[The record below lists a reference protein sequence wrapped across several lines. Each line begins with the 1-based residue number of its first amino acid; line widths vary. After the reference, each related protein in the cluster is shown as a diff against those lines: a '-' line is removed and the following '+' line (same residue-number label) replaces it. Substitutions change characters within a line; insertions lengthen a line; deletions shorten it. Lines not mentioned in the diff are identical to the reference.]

1 MNAPFSRLKT
11 NSFVRVLFFSYFVF
25 QTSYL
30 FTGCSKLNEVS
41 VAARNFEDEIQLAQ
55 NLVFTFNKDLV
66 SDSDL
71 ETWQA
76 VEYVRIE
83 PKVEGVFKWSA
94 KNELVFSPSNGFK
107 DATNYKAVLTKSL
120 LSKSVTKKY
129 GLDNESFEFHTPYLK
144 AQKIETYWM
153 KGTDNKPVAKV
164 KVDFNYPVQ
173 ETDVSNLLKVQLE
186 DTDTKFNLNS
196 TPNDQK
202 LVLSLDNA
210 PSLKDESSLKTIIE
224 KGVKIAGGAG
234 STQEKFE
241 IEGVLPSPYIVKI
254 ADIETG
260 FEKNQGFIKV
270 ITTQQISGDNLKDA
284 FKIDPAVETQTELTE
299 NGFIIKGFFS
309 ASETYT
315 LTIKDNLRGT
325 LGAKLDGE
333 VTKDLFFGEMPASIE
348 FTSKKGLYLSSK
360 GSRNVGIRITN
371 IPKVKLKIV
380 KIYENNLLS
389 YVRNNR
395 YENYDYDGEESKVNG
410 FNYSTDDQ
418 GIYSDIIV
426 DRTIETGNLSKV
438 HGVSVLNMPMPK
450 QDKLRGVYLVN
461 LNSNDEYYEN
471 ATKLVSI
478 SDLGMIAKK
487 SADGNQLMVFVN
499 SIIDAEPMGDVE
511 IKLVSTNNQV
521 METQKTDSK
530 GVIVFE
536 KLKEKAPNF
545 KLAMITARTDD
556 DFNYMLLEDT
566 KVETSR
572 FEVEGKRANST
583 GFDAFVYGDR
593 DIYRPGETIHF
604 NTVVRDAKWA
614 SASEIPV
621 KIRLILPNGREFKS
635 FLKNT
640 NSQGAIET
648 SIPLDRAAVTGT
660 YAIEILNGNDVLLT
674 SKSISIE
681 EFMPDRIKVDVMAK
695 DIYKTGE
702 TVSLV
707 ATATNLF
714 GPPASSR
721 NYEMDFSL
729 KRKAFF
735 AKGFEAYS
743 FDIQNDTKLQGAALS
758 HDLRQG
764 LTDENGKAEQAFQLV
779 NTYQDMGVLEG
790 KVFVTVFDET
800 GRPLN
805 RVKSFDVFTQDTFYG
820 ISLPDYYVGTHV
832 PMEIPLAA
840 VSTDGKAKS
849 AKAEILVYRIEY
861 QTVVE
866 KTDGVIRYNSKRQ
879 EKLIQTKEVNF
890 SAGKSSIKFI
900 PQVSGEYEIR
910 IAQAGAKSYASQGFY
925 AYGYGNTSSS
935 SFEVSNE
942 GQVLMEFDK
951 EKYEVGDKA
960 KVLMKTP
967 FAGKMLITIEKGSV
981 LEYFYL
987 ETDKKSAEIDIKIT
1001 DEMLPNVYVTAT
1013 LIRPM
1018 SGTSPEGTDMPLT
1031 VAHGFAPMKVEKIA
1045 NQLPVEIV
1053 AVKESRSKR
1062 KQKIRIKTKANT
1074 ELTISVV
1081 DEGIL
1086 QIKNFKTP
1094 DIYNYFYQ
1102 KQALEVSSHDL
1113 YKFLFPELSL
1123 ASSSVGGD
1131 GYNLE
1136 KRVNPLSNGRTKLVA
1151 VWSGILKTGMGGEA
1165 EFEFEIPQFSG
1176 DLRIMAVA
1184 YKDEAF
1190 GSANANMK
1198 VKDPI
1203 VISAGVPKFLSPND
1217 EVMIPVTVTNTTKIA
1232 TTTQVSLNL
1241 NGGLALQGTNN
1252 QSITVPAGKEM
1263 RTMFSVKAPAT
1274 IGTGSIT
1281 VVVNGFKEK
1290 FSEKVDLAIRPST
1303 SLLKTS
1309 LSGIV
1314 LSGKTE
1320 AVNLGDDYMAGTA
1333 QASLLVSRSPMVQF
1347 AKQLDYLLG
1356 YPHGCVEQTISKA
1369 FPQLYFAD
1377 FTKTIAKKSRSLN
1390 VSGENDWNPQFN
1402 VQAAIRKVESMQLA
1416 NGAVSYWQ
1424 GGDNESWW
1432 GTAFASHFLF
1442 EAKKADYE
1450 VNEAVLSK
1458 MLDYLTTKTSMQDL
1472 TETDY
1477 IYNEVGS
1484 WTTRTIAKHEM
1495 IYSLYTLSMAGK
1507 ANQPVMNYY
1516 KANQTLL
1523 TTDERYMLG
1532 ASFAQIGDEG
1542 SFKQLLPKDYL
1553 IENTQKQT
1561 GGSFASPIRNLAISL
1576 NSLVESDP
1584 ENLQV
1589 PKLARILSQAI
1600 KSTPYLSTQ
1609 ESVFS
1614 FLALGKIAK
1623 RSGESIV
1630 TASLSVDNKILAN
1643 FVGTDLY
1650 VEKGISG
1657 KLVNIA
1663 AKGKGSLY
1671 YFSQQEGLRAMGNY
1685 TKEDNFLKV
1694 RRQFLT
1700 RNGEPIG
1707 GILKQNQLVVVKVSI
1722 SSTLG
1727 TPIENVVVTDMLPAA
1742 FEIENPRL
1750 NEDRNMTWIKNAST
1764 PQHFDIRDD
1773 RINFYTT
1780 VDATE
1785 KTFYYLVRVVS
1796 RGKFILGPVS
1806 ADAMY
1811 NGDYRSYSGGGNV
1824 VVE

>member
-1 MNAPFSRLKT
+1 MNASFTRLKT
-11 NSFVRVLFFSYFVF
+11 NGFLRFFALLLFISYY
-25 QTSYL
+25 SSL
-30 FTGCSKLNEVS
+30 FIGCSKLNEVS
-41 VAARNFEDEIQLAQ
+41 ISARNFEDEIQAAQ

-66 SDSDL
+66 TDNDL
-71 ETWQA
+71 ENWEA
-76 VEYVRIE
+76 IEYVRIE

-107 DATNYKAVLTKSL
+107 AATNYKAV
-120 LSKSVTKKY
+120 VTKEILRKSITKNY
-129 GLDNESFEFHTPYLK
+129 KLGDDSFEFHTPYLQ
-144 AQKIETYWM
+144 AQKLESYWM
-153 KGTDNKPVAKV
+153 KGADGKPLAKV

-173 ETDVSNLLKVQLE
+173 ETEIANLMKVQIE
-186 DTDTKFNLNS
+186 EADAKFILNS

-202 LVLSLDNA
+202 VVLALDNA
-210 PSLKDESSLKTIIE
+210 PSLKDESSLKTTIE
-224 KGVKIAGGAG
+224 KGVKIVGGSS
-234 STQEKFE
+234 STQNS
-241 IEGVLPSPYIVKI
+241 IQLEGVLPSPYSVKI
-254 ADIETG
+254 IDIETG
-260 FEKNQGFIKV
+260 FEKNQGFVKV
-270 ITTQQISGDNLKDA
+270 ITTQQIAGDNLKDA
-284 FKIDPAVETQTELTE
+284 FKIEPAVETQTELTE

-309 ASETYT
+309 ASEAYT

-325 LGAKLDGE
+325 LGAKLDAE
-333 VTKDLFFGEMPASIE
+333 LTKDLFFGEMPASIE
-348 FTSKKGLYLSSK
+348 FVSKKGLYLSSK

-371 IPKVKLKIV
+371 IPKVQLKVV

-395 YENYDYDGEESKVNG
+395 YENYEYDGEESGPNG

-418 GIYSDIIV
+418 GIYSDVIIN
-426 DRTIETGNLSKV
+426 RTIETGNLSKV
-438 HGVSVLNMPMPK
+438 HGVSVLNMPMPE

-461 LNSNDEYYEN
+461 LNSNDEYYQN
-471 ATKLVSI
+471 ATKLVSV
-478 SDLGMIAKK
+478 SDLGIIAKK
-487 SADGNQLMVFVN
+487 SADGDELMVFVN

-511 IKLVSTNNQV
+511 IKLISSNNQV
-521 METQKTDSK
+521 MDSQKTDSK
-530 GVIVFE
+530 GVIIFE
-536 KLKEKAPNF
+536 KLSEKAPNF
-545 KLAMITARTDD
+545 KLAMITARTAD

-566 KVETSR
+566 QVETSR
-572 FEVEGKRANST
+572 FEVEGKRANAT

-604 NTVVRDAKWA
+604 NTVLRDAKWA
-614 SASEIPV
+614 SAEEIPL
-621 KIRLILPNGREFKS
+621 KIRLLLPNGREFKS

-640 NSQGAIET
+640 NAQGAVET

-660 YAIEILNGNDVLLT
+660 YTIEILNGNDVLLT
-674 SKSISIE
+674 SKPISIE
-681 EFMPDRIKVDVMAK
+681 EFMPDRIKVDVSAK
-695 DIYKTGE
+695 DIYRTGE
-702 TVSLV
+702 TVQLV

-714 GPPASSR
+714 GPPASNR

-729 KRKAFF
+729 KRKSFF
-735 AKGFEAYS
+735 AKGFEGYS
-743 FDIQNDTKLQGAALS
+743 FDIQNDTKFNN
-758 HDLRQG
+758 DLRQG
-764 LTDENGKAEQAFQLV
+764 TTDEDGLAKQAFQLPA
-779 NTYQDMGVLEG
+779 TYQDMGVLEG

-820 ISLPDYYVGTHV
+820 IGLADYYVGTHV
-832 PMEIPLAA
+832 PMNIPLAA
-840 VSTDGKAKS
+840 VSNDGKVKNAR
-849 AKAEILVYRIEY
+849 AEVSVYRIDY
-861 QTVVE
+861 QTIVE
-866 KTDGVIRYNSKRQ
+866 KIDGVIKYNSKRQ
-879 EKLIQTKEVNF
+879 DKLVQTKEVTF
-890 SAGKSSIKFI
+890 AAGKSAIKFI

-910 IAQAGAKSYASQGFY
+910 IAQAGAKSYASRQFY
-925 AYGYGNTSSS
+925 AYGYGSTSSS

-967 FAGKMLITIEKGSV
+967 FVGKMLVTVEKGNV
-981 LEYFYL
+981 LEHFYV
-987 ETDKKSAEIDIKIT
+987 ETDKKSAEIDISVT
-1001 DEMLPNVYVTAT
+1001 EEMLPNVYVTAT

-1018 SGTSPEGTDMPLT
+1018 KGNDMPLT
-1031 VAHGFAPMKVEKIA
+1031 VAHGFAPMKVEKSS
-1045 NQLPVEIV
+1045 NQLPIEIV

-1062 KQKIRIKTKANT
+1062 KQKVTIKTKANT

-1113 YKFLFPELSL
+1113 YQFLFPELSL

-1151 VWSGILKTGMGGEA
+1151 VWSGILKTGSGGEA
-1165 EFEFEIPQFSG
+1165 DFEFEIPQFSG

-1203 VISAGVPKFLSPND
+1203 VISTGAPRFLSPND
-1217 EVMIPVTVTNTTKIA
+1217 EVMIPVTVTNTTK
-1232 TTTQVSLNL
+1232 TTTTTNVSVNL
-1241 NGGLALQGTNN
+1241 TGGLSLQSANN
-1252 QSITVPAGKEM
+1252 QSITVPAGKEV
-1263 RTMFSVKAPAT
+1263 RTMFSVKAPSV
-1274 IGTGSIT
+1274 IGTGSIA

-1290 FSEKVDLAIRPST
+1290 FSEKIDLTIRPST

-1309 LSGIV
+1309 LSGVV
-1314 LSGKTE
+1314 LAGKTE
-1320 AVNLGDDYMAGTA
+1320 SINLGNDYMAGTA

-1356 YPHGCVEQTISKA
+1356 YPHGCIEQTVSKA

-1377 FTKTIAKKSRSLN
+1377 FTKTIAKNSRSLK

-1402 VQAAIRKVESMQLA
+1402 VQAAIRKIENMQLA
-1416 NGAVSYWQ
+1416 SGAVSYWQ
-1424 GGDNESWW
+1424 GGDYESWW
-1432 GTAFASHFLF
+1432 GTAFAAHFML
-1442 EAKKADYE
+1442 EAKKADFE
-1450 VNEAVLSK
+1450 VNEGNLNR

-1472 TETDY
+1472 TEIDY
-1477 IYNEVGS
+1477 IYNETGT
-1484 WTTRTIAKHEM
+1484 WTTRTIARHEM
-1495 IYSLYTLSMAGK
+1495 IYSLYTLAMAGK

-1516 KANQTLL
+1516 KSNANLL

-1542 SFKQLLPKDYL
+1542 SFKQLLPKDYI

-1584 ENLQV
+1584 ENLQI
-1589 PKLARILSQAI
+1589 PKLARVLSQAI
-1600 KSTPYLSTQ
+1600 KATPYLSTQ

-1623 RSGESIV
+1623 RTGESNV
-1630 TASLSVDNKILAN
+1630 TASLSVDNKILASFN
-1643 FVGTDLY
+1643 GTDLN
-1650 VEKGISG
+1650 VEKGVAG
-1657 KLVNIA
+1657 KLVNIS

-1671 YFSQQEGLRAMGNY
+1671 YFTQQEGLSATGSY
-1685 TKEDNFLKV
+1685 VEEDNFLKV
-1694 RRQFLT
+1694 RRQFLSRT
-1700 RNGEPIG
+1700 GQPISG
-1707 GILKQNQLVVVKVSI
+1707 SLKQNQLVVVKVSI

-1727 TPIENVVVTDMLPAA
+1727 TPVENVVVTDMLPAA

-1780 VDATE
+1780 ADATE

-1796 RGKFILGPVS
+1796 KGKFILGPVA

-1824 VVE
+1824 IVE

>member
-1 MNAPFSRLKT
+1 MNAPFFQLKA
-11 NSFVRVLFFSYFVF
+11 NSFVRALFFSYCIF

-107 DATNYKAVLTKSL
+107 DATNYKAFLTKSL
-120 LSKSVTKKY
+120 LNKSVTKNY
-129 GLDNESFEFHTPYLK
+129 GLDKESFEFHTPYLK

-153 KGTDNKPVAKV
+153 KGADNRPVAKV

-173 ETDVSNLLKVQLE
+173 ETDVSNFIKVQLE
-186 DTDTKFNLNS
+186 DADTKFNLNS

-202 LVLSLDNA
+202 LVLTLDNV

-224 KGVKIAGGAG
+224 KGIKIVGSAGF
-234 STQEKFE
+234 TQEKLE
-241 IEGVLPSPYIVKI
+241 IEGVLPSPYNVKVV
-254 ADIETG
+254 DIETG
-260 FEKNQGFIKV
+260 FEKNQGFVKV

-284 FKIDPAVETQTELTE
+284 FKIEPAVETQTELTE

-309 ASETYT
+309 ASEAYT

-333 VTKDLFFGEMPASIE
+333 LTKDLFFGEMPASIE

-395 YENYDYDGEESKVNG
+395 YENYAYDGEESKVNG

-438 HGVSVLNMPMPK
+438 HGVSVLNMPMPD

-461 LNSNDEYYEN
+461 LNSNDEYYQN
-471 ATKLVSI
+471 ATKLVSV
-478 SDLGMIAKK
+478 SDLGIIAKK
-487 SADGNQLMVFVN
+487 SADGDQLMVFVN
-499 SIIDAEPMGDVE
+499 SIINAEPMGDVE

-521 METQKTDSK
+521 METQKTDNK

-536 KLKEKAPNF
+536 KLKEKALNF
-545 KLAMITARTDD
+545 KLAMITARTND

-583 GFDAFVYGDR
+583 GFDAFIYGDR

-614 SASEIPV
+614 AASEIPL

-640 NSQGAIET
+640 NSEGAIET
-648 SIPLDRAAVTGT
+648 SILLDRAVLTGT
-660 YAIEILNGNDVLLT
+660 YTIEILNGNDVLLT

-681 EFMPDRIKVDVMAK
+681 EFMPDRIKVDLLAK
-695 DIYKTGE
+695 DTYKTGE
-702 TVSLV
+702 TVGLV

-735 AKGFEAYS
+735 AKGFEDYS
-743 FDIQNDTKLQGAALS
+743 FDIQNDTKYEWATLN

-764 LTDENGKAEQAFQLV
+764 STDENGQAKQAFQLV

-790 KVFVTVFDET
+790 KVFVTVFDEI

-820 ISLPDYYVGTHV
+820 INLADYYFGTQV
-832 PMEIPLAA
+832 PMQIQLAA
-840 VSTDGKAKS
+840 VSTDGKGKT
-849 AKAEILVYRIEY
+849 AKAEVLVYRIEY

-866 KTDGVIRYNSKRQ
+866 KTNGIIRYNSKRQ
-879 EKLIQTKEVNF
+879 EKLVQTKEVSF
-890 SAGKSSIKFI
+890 SSGKSSMKFI

-910 IAQAGAKSYASQGFY
+910 IAQVGAKSYASQVFY
-925 AYGYGNTSSS
+925 AYGYGTTLSS

-967 FAGKMLITIEKGSV
+967 FAGKMLVTVEKGTV
-981 LEYFYL
+981 LEHFYV
-987 ETDKKSAEIDIKIT
+987 ETDKKSAEISIKIT
-1001 DEMLPNVYVTAT
+1001 EEMLPNVYITAT

-1018 SGTSPEGTDMPLT
+1018 RGTPLEGTGMPLT
-1031 VAHGFAPMKVEKIA
+1031 VAHGFASMKVEKAA
-1045 NQLPVEIV
+1045 NQLPIEIV

-1113 YKFLFPELSL
+1113 YQFLFPELSL

-1136 KRVNPLSNGRTKLVA
+1136 KRINPLSNGRTKLVA
-1151 VWSGILKTGMGGEA
+1151 IWSGILKTGMSGEA

-1184 YKDEAF
+1184 YKGGAF

-1203 VISAGVPKFLSPND
+1203 VISTGAPKFLSPND
-1217 EVMIPVTVTNTTKIA
+1217 EVIIPVTVTNTTKIA
-1232 TTTQVSLNL
+1232 TTTQIKVNL
-1241 NGGLALQGTNN
+1241 TGGLALQDANN
-1252 QSITVPAGKEM
+1252 QSITVPAGKEVQ
-1263 RTMFSVKAPAT
+1263 TMFRVKAPAI
-1274 IGTGSIT
+1274 IGIGSIA

-1290 FSEKVDLAIRPST
+1290 FSEKVDITIRPST

-1309 LSGIV
+1309 LSGVV
-1314 LSGKTE
+1314 LAEKTE
-1320 AVNLGDDYMAGTA
+1320 TLNFGNEYMAGTA
-1333 QASLLVSRSPMVQF
+1333 RASLLVSRSPMMQF
-1347 AKQLDYLLG
+1347 ANQLDYLLG

-1377 FTKTIAKKSRSLN
+1377 FTKTIAKNSRSLK
-1390 VSGENDWNPQFN
+1390 VSGNNDWNPQFN
-1402 VQAAIRKVESMQLA
+1402 VQAAIRKVESMQLP

-1432 GTAFASHFLF
+1432 GTAFAAHFLL

-1458 MLDYLTTKTSMQDL
+1458 MLDYLTTKTSIQDM

-1477 IYNEVGS
+1477 IFNEAGS
-1484 WTTRTIAKHEM
+1484 WTTRIIAKHEM
-1495 IYSLYTLSMAGK
+1495 IYSLYTLGMAGK

-1542 SFKQLLPKDYL
+1542 SFKQLLPKDYV

-1623 RSGESIV
+1623 RLGESTV
-1630 TASLSVDNKILAN
+1630 TASLSIDNKILAN
-1643 FVGTDLY
+1643 FVGTDLN

-1657 KLVNIA
+1657 KFVNIKV
-1663 AKGKGSLY
+1663 KGKGGLY
-1671 YFSQQEGLRAMGNY
+1671 YFSQQEGLSAIGKY
-1685 TKEDNFLKV
+1685 LEEDNFLKV

-1700 RNGEPIG
+1700 RSGQPIG
-1707 GILKQNQLVVVKVSI
+1707 GSLKQNQLIVVKVSV

-1727 TPIENVVVTDMLPAA
+1727 TPLENIVVTDMLPAA

-1780 VDATE
+1780 ADATE

>member
-1 MNAPFSRLKT
+1 MR
-11 NSFVRVLFFSYFVF
+11 FVFFLYLVSQLSYFI
-25 QTSYL
+25 TS
-30 FTGCSKLNEVS
+30 CSKLNEVS

-71 ETWQA
+71 ENWQA

-107 DATNYKAVLTKSL
+107 GATNYKAVITKAILGKATTKNYSL
-120 LSKSVTKKY
+120 GT
-129 GLDNESFEFHTPYLK
+129 DSFEFHTPYLK
-144 AQKIETYWM
+144 PEKLESYWM
-153 KGTDNKPVAKV
+153 KGADGKPTAKV

-173 ETDVSNLLKVQLE
+173 ETDVTNLLKVQLE
-186 DTDTKFNLNS
+186 DADTKFSLNS

-202 LVLSLDNA
+202 LVLALDNA

-224 KGVKIAGGAG
+224 KGVKIAGNAG
-234 STQEKFE
+234 STQEKVE
-241 IEGVLPSPYIVKI
+241 LDGVLPSPYSVKI
-254 ADIETG
+254 VDIETG
-260 FEKNQGFIKV
+260 FDKNQGFVKV
-270 ITTQQISGDNLKDA
+270 ITTQQIVGDNLKDA
-284 FKIDPAVETQTELTE
+284 FKIEPAVETQTELTE

-309 ASETYT
+309 ASEAYT
-315 LTIKDNLRGT
+315 LTLKDNLRGT

-333 VTKDLFFGEMPASIE
+333 FTKDLFFGEMPASIE

-395 YENYDYDGEESKVNG
+395 YENYDYNGEESTPNG
-410 FNYSTDDQ
+410 FNYGTDDQ
-418 GIYSDIIV
+418 GIYSDVVI
-426 DRTIETGNLSKV
+426 DRTIETGNLSKI
-438 HGVSVLNMPMPK
+438 HGVSVLNMPMPE

-461 LNSNDEYYEN
+461 LNSNDEYYQN
-471 ATKLVSI
+471 ATKLVSV
-478 SDLGMIAKK
+478 SDLGIIAKK
-487 SADGNQLMVFVN
+487 SADGNELMVFVN
-499 SIIDAEPMGDVE
+499 SIIDAEPMSGVE
-511 IKLVSTNNQV
+511 IKLISTNNQI
-521 METQKTDSK
+521 METQKTDGK
-530 GVIVFE
+530 GVIIFE

-545 KLAMITARTDD
+545 NLAMVTARTED

-566 KVETSR
+566 KIETSR
-572 FEVEGKRANST
+572 FEVDGKRANET

-604 NTVVRDAKWA
+604 NTVLRDAKW
-614 SASEIPV
+614 SSTEDIPL
-621 KIRLILPNGREFKS
+621 KIRVLLPNGREFKS

-640 NSQGAIET
+640 NAQGAIET
-648 SIPLDRAAVTGT
+648 SIQLDRSAVTGT
-660 YAIEILNGNDVLLT
+660 YTIEILNGNDVLLT
-674 SKSISIE
+674 SKPISIE
-681 EFMPDRIKVDVMAK
+681 EFMPDRIKVDVSAK
-695 DIYKTGE
+695 DIYRTGE
-702 TVSLV
+702 TVNLL

-714 GPPASSR
+714 GPPASNR

-735 AKGFEAYS
+735 AKGFEEYS
-743 FDIQNDTKLQGAALS
+743 FDIQNDTKFE

-764 LTDENGKAEQAFQLV
+764 STDENGLAKQAFELST
-779 NTYQDMGVLEG
+779 TYQDMGVLEG
-790 KVFVTVFDET
+790 KTFVTVFDET

-805 RVKSFDVFTQDTFYG
+805 RVKTFDVFTQDTFFG
-820 ISLPDYYVGTHV
+820 IGLSDYYVGTHV
-832 PMEIPLAA
+832 PMTIPLAA
-840 VSTDGKAKS
+840 VSTEGKAKS
-849 AKAEILVYRIEY
+849 ANAEVSIYRIDY

-879 EKLIQTKEVNF
+879 EKLVLTKGVNF
-890 SAGKSSIKFI
+890 LSGKSSVKFI

-910 IAQAGAKSYASQGFY
+910 IAHAGAKSFASRNFY
-925 AYGYGNTSSS
+925 AYGFGNTSSS
-935 SFEVSNE
+935 AFEVSNE

-951 EKYEVGDKA
+951 EKYEVGDNA

-967 FAGKMLITIEKGSV
+967 FIGKMLVTVEKGNV
-981 LEYFYL
+981 LEHFYV
-987 ETDKKSAEIDIKIT
+987 ETDKKSAEIDIKVT
-1001 DEMLPNVYVTAT
+1001 EEMLPNVYVTAT
-1013 LIRPM
+1013 LIRPIKNN
-1018 SGTSPEGTDMPLT
+1018 DMPLT
-1031 VAHGFAPMKVEKIA
+1031 VAHGFAPMKVEKSS
-1045 NQLPVEIV
+1045 NHLPIEIV

-1062 KQKIRIKTKANT
+1062 KQKVTIKTKANT
-1074 ELTISVV
+1074 ELTISIV

-1113 YKFLFPELSL
+1113 YQFLFPELSL

-1136 KRVNPLSNGRTKLVA
+1136 KRVNPLSNGRTKLMA
-1151 VWSGILKTGMGGEA
+1151 VWSGILKTGMSGETT
-1165 EFEFEIPQFSG
+1165 FEFEIPQFSG

-1203 VISAGVPKFLSPND
+1203 VISTGAPRFLSPND
-1217 EVMIPVTVTNTTKIA
+1217 EVMIPVTITNTTKTA
-1232 TTTQVSLNL
+1232 TTVNASVNL
-1241 NGGLALQGTNN
+1241 SGGLTLQGVNS
-1252 QSITVPAGKEM
+1252 QSVTVAAGKEA
-1263 RTMFSVKAPAT
+1263 RAMFSVKAPT
-1274 IGTGSIT
+1274 SIGTGSIS

-1290 FSEKVDLAIRPST
+1290 FSEKIELTVRPST

-1309 LSGIV
+1309 LSGVI
-1314 LSGKTE
+1314 LAGKTE
-1320 AVNLGDDYMAGTA
+1320 SVNLGNNYMAGTA

-1347 AKQLDYLLG
+1347 AKQLDYLLC
-1356 YPHGCVEQTISKA
+1356 YPHGCVEQTVSKA
-1369 FPQLYFAD
+1369 FPQLYFSD
-1377 FTKTIAKKSRSLN
+1377 FTKTIAKNSRSLKAA
-1390 VSGENDWNPQFN
+1390 GENDWNPQFN
-1402 VQAAIRKVESMQLA
+1402 VQSAIRKIENMQLA
-1416 NGAVSYWQ
+1416 NGALSYWQ
-1424 GGDNESWW
+1424 GGDYESWW
-1432 GTAFASHFLF
+1432 GTAFAAHFLI

-1450 VNEAVLSK
+1450 INEDNLSK

-1472 TETDY
+1472 TEIDY
-1477 IYNEVGS
+1477 IFNETGS
-1484 WTTRTIAKHEM
+1484 WISRTIARHEM
-1495 IYSLYTLSMAGK
+1495 IYSLYTLAMAGK

-1516 KANQTLL
+1516 KSNANLL

-1532 ASFAQIGDEG
+1532 ASFAQIGDES
-1542 SFKQLLPKDYL
+1542 SFKQLLPKDYS

-1584 ENLQV
+1584 ENLQI
-1589 PKLARILSQAI
+1589 PKLARVLSQAI
-1600 KSTPYLSTQ
+1600 KNSPYLSTQ

-1623 RSGESIV
+1623 RNGESNV
-1630 TASLSVDNKILAN
+1630 TASLSVNNKIFAS
-1643 FVGTDLY
+1643 FTGTDLSF
-1650 VEKGISG
+1650 EKGIAG
-1657 KLVNIA
+1657 QTINIA
-1663 AKGKGSLY
+1663 TKGKGGLY
-1671 YFSQQEGLRAMGNY
+1671 YFTQQEGLSATGAY
-1685 TKEDNFLKV
+1685 TEEDNFLKV
-1694 RRQFLT
+1694 RRQFLN
-1700 RNGEPIG
+1700 RNGEPISG
-1707 GILKQNQLVVVKVSI
+1707 SLKQNQLVVVKVSI

-1727 TPIENVVVTDMLPAA
+1727 TPVENVVVTDMLPAA

-1750 NEDRNMTWIKNAST
+1750 NEDRNMTWIKNAAT
-1764 PQHFDIRDD
+1764 PQYFDIRDD

-1780 VDATE
+1780 ADASE

-1796 RGKFILGPVS
+1796 RGKFVLGPVA

-1811 NGDYRSYSGGGNV
+1811 NGDYRSYSGGGKV
-1824 VVE
+1824 IVE

>member
-1 MNAPFSRLKT
+1 MNPLFSRTKAK
-11 NSFVRVLFFSYFVF
+11 SFLRILFFSYLVT

-66 SDSDL
+66 SEADL

-107 DATNYKAVLTKSL
+107 GATNYKAVLTKNL
-120 LSKSVTKKY
+120 LSKSATKNY
-129 GLDNESFEFHTPYLK
+129 GLDNESFEFHTPHLK

-153 KGTDNKPVAKV
+153 KGADNKPVAKV

-186 DTDTKFNLNS
+186 DADTKFNLNS
-196 TPNDQK
+196 TPNDPK
-202 LVLSLDNA
+202 LVLALDNA

-224 KGVKIAGGAG
+224 KGVKIAGSAG
-234 STQEKFE
+234 STQEKIE
-241 IEGVLPSPYIVKI
+241 LEGVLPSPYNVKVV
-254 ADIETG
+254 DIETG
-260 FEKNQGFIKV
+260 FEKNQGFVKV
-270 ITTQQISGDNLKDA
+270 ITTQQISGENLKDA
-284 FKIDPAVETQTELTE
+284 FKIEPAVETQTELTE

-309 ASETYT
+309 ASEAYT

-325 LGAKLDGE
+325 LGAKLDGDI
-333 VTKDLFFGEMPASIE
+333 TKDLFFGEMPASIE

-395 YENYDYDGEESKVNG
+395 YENYDYDGEESRVNG
-410 FNYSTDDQ
+410 FNYGTDDQ
-418 GIYSDIIV
+418 GIYSDVIV

-438 HGVSVLNMPMPK
+438 HGVSVLNMPMPE

-461 LNSNDEYYEN
+461 LNSNDEYYQN
-471 ATKLVSI
+471 ATKLVSV
-478 SDLGMIAKK
+478 SDLGIIAKK
-487 SADGNQLMVFVN
+487 SADGDQLMVFVN

-511 IKLVSTNNQV
+511 IKLISTNNQV

-545 KLAMITARTDD
+545 KLAMITARTED

-572 FEVEGKRANST
+572 FEVEGKRVNST

-614 SASEIPV
+614 SAADIPL

-681 EFMPDRIKVDVMAK
+681 EFMPDRIKVDVSAK
-695 DIYKTGE
+695 DTYKTGE
-702 TVSLV
+702 TVNLV

-714 GPPASSR
+714 GPPASNR

-743 FDIQNDTKLQGAALS
+743 FDIQDDTKFE

-764 LTDENGKAEQAFQLV
+764 STDENGQAKQAFQLAT
-779 NTYQDMGVLEG
+779 TYQDMGVLEG

-820 ISLPDYYVGTHV
+820 IGFADYYVGTHV
-832 PMEIPLAA
+832 PMTIPLAA

-849 AKAEILVYRIEY
+849 AKAEALVYRIEY

-866 KTDGVIRYNSKRQ
+866 KTDGIIRYNSKRQ
-879 EKLIQTKEVNF
+879 EKLVQTKEVSF

-951 EKYEVGDKA
+951 EKYEVGDEA

-967 FAGKMLITIEKGSV
+967 FAGKMLVTVEKGTV
-981 LEYFYL
+981 LEHFYV

-1001 DEMLPNVYVTAT
+1001 EEMLPNVYVTAT

-1018 SGTSPEGTDMPLT
+1018 KGTNMPLT
-1031 VAHGFAPMKVEKIA
+1031 VAHGFAPMKVEKPS

-1062 KQKIRIKTKANT
+1062 KQKVTIKTKANT

-1113 YKFLFPELSL
+1113 YQFLFPELSL
-1123 ASSSVGGD
+1123 ASSSTGGD

-1203 VISAGVPKFLSPND
+1203 VISTGAPKFLSPND
-1217 EVMIPVTVTNTTKIA
+1217 EVMIPVTVTNTTKTA
-1232 TTTQVSLNL
+1232 TTANVSVNL
-1241 NGGLALQGTNN
+1241 TGGLALQGANN
-1252 QSITVPAGKEM
+1252 QSIAVPAGKEV
-1263 RTMFSVKAPAT
+1263 RTMFSIKAPAA
-1274 IGTGSIT
+1274 IGTGSIA

-1290 FSEKVDLAIRPST
+1290 FSEKIDLTIRPST

-1309 LSGIV
+1309 MSGVV
-1314 LSGKTE
+1314 LAGKTE
-1320 AVNLGDDYMAGTA
+1320 ALNLGNDYMAGTA

-1356 YPHGCVEQTISKA
+1356 YPHGCIEQTVSKA

-1377 FTKTIAKKSRSLN
+1377 FTKTIAKNSRSLK

-1424 GGDNESWW
+1424 GGDSESWW
-1432 GTAFASHFLF
+1432 GTAFAAHFLL
-1442 EAKKADYE
+1442 EAKKADFE
-1450 VNEAVLSK
+1450 VSDENLNR

-1477 IYNEVGS
+1477 IYNETGS

-1495 IYSLYTLSMAGK
+1495 IYSLYTLAMAGK

-1542 SFKQLLPKDYL
+1542 SFKQLLPKDYV

-1623 RSGESIV
+1623 RTGESTV

-1643 FVGTDLY
+1643 FAGTDLNIG
-1650 VEKGISG
+1650 KGIAG
-1657 KLVNIA
+1657 KLVNIS
-1663 AKGKGSLY
+1663 AKGKGGLY
-1671 YFSQQEGLRAMGNY
+1671 YFSQQEGLSATGSY
-1685 TKEDNFLKV
+1685 TEEDNFLKV

-1700 RNGEPIG
+1700 RNGEPISG
-1707 GILKQNQLVVVKVSI
+1707 SLKQNQLVVVKVSV

-1727 TPIENVVVTDMLPAA
+1727 TPVENVVVTDMLPAA

-1780 VDATE
+1780 ADATE

>member
-1 MNAPFSRLKT
+1 MKLLLYRTKAT
-11 NSFVRVLFFSYFVF
+11 GYVRVLFFAYFIF
-25 QTSYL
+25 QISYL
-30 FTGCSKLNEVS
+30 FIGCSKLNEVNI
-41 VAARNFEDEIQLAQ
+41 AARNFEDEIQQAQ

-71 ETWQA
+71 ENWEA
-76 VEYVRIE
+76 IEYVRIE

-107 DATNYKAVLTKSL
+107 GATNYKAV
-120 LSKSVTKKY
+120 VTKEILRKSATKNY
-129 GLDNESFEFHTPYLK
+129 SVGNESFEFHTPHLQ
-144 AQKIETYWM
+144 AQKVESYWM
-153 KGTDNKPVAKV
+153 KGADGKPIAKA
-164 KVDFNYPVQ
+164 KIDFNYPVQ
-173 ETDVSNLLKVQLE
+173 EIDIANFLKVAIE
-186 DTDTKFNLNS
+186 NIDTKFNLNS
-196 TPNDQK
+196 SPNDQK
-202 LVLSLDNA
+202 VLLSLENA
-210 PSLKDESSLKTIIE
+210 PSLKDESPLKATIG
-224 KGVKIAGGAG
+224 KGVKIAGSVGT
-234 STQEKFE
+234 TQEVVE
-241 IEGVLPSPYIVKI
+241 LECVLPSPYVVKVV
-254 ADIETG
+254 DIESG
-260 FEKNQGFIKV
+260 FEKNQGFVKV
-270 ITTQQISGDNLKDA
+270 ITTQQIAADNLKDA
-284 FKIDPAVETQTELTE
+284 FKIEPAVETQTEVIE

-309 ASETYT
+309 ASEAYT

-325 LGAKLDGE
+325 LGAKLDAE
-333 VTKDLFFGEMPASIE
+333 ITKDLFFGEMPASIE

-371 IPKVKLKIV
+371 IPKVQLKVV

-395 YENYDYDGEESKVNG
+395 YENYDYNGEQSTPNG
-410 FNYSTDDQ
+410 FNYNTDDQ
-418 GIYSDIIV
+418 GLYSDIII
-426 DRTIETGNLSKV
+426 DRTIETGNLSKL
-438 HGVSVLNMPMPK
+438 HGVSVLNMPMPE
-450 QDKLRGVYLVN
+450 QGKLRGVYLVN
-461 LNSNDEYYEN
+461 LNSNDEYYQN
-471 ATKLVSI
+471 ATKLVSV
-478 SDLGMIAKK
+478 SDLGIIAKK
-487 SADGNQLMVFVN
+487 SADGNELMVFVN
-499 SIIDAEPMGDVE
+499 SIIDAEPMGNVE
-511 IKLVSTNNQV
+511 IKLISTNNQI

-530 GVIVFE
+530 GVIIFE
-536 KLKEKAPNF
+536 NLKEKAPNF
-545 KLAMITARTDD
+545 NLAMITARTED

-566 KVETSR
+566 QIETSR

-604 NTVVRDAKWA
+604 NIVLRDAKWA
-614 SASEIPV
+614 SADEIPL
-621 KIRLILPNGREFKS
+621 KIRLLLPNGREFKS

-640 NSQGAIET
+640 NTQGAIDT

-660 YAIEILNGNDVLLT
+660 YTIEILNGNDVLLT

-681 EFMPDRIKVDVMAK
+681 EFMPDRIKVDVTAK
-695 DIYKTGE
+695 DIYRSGE
-702 TVSLV
+702 MVQML

-714 GPPASSR
+714 GPPASNR

-735 AKGFEAYS
+735 AKGFEGYS
-743 FDIQNDTKLQGAALS
+743 FDIQNDTKFE

-764 LTDENGKAEQAFQLV
+764 TTDENGQAKQAFQLAT
-779 NTYQDMGVLEG
+779 TYQDMGLLEG

-805 RVKSFDVFTQDTFYG
+805 RVKSFEVFTQETFYG
-820 ISLPDYYVGTHV
+820 IGLSDYYVGTHV
-832 PMEIPLAA
+832 PMNIPLVA
-840 VSTDGKAKS
+840 VSTEGKAKS
-849 AKAEILVYRIEY
+849 ARAEVSVYRIDY

-866 KTDGVIRYNSKRQ
+866 KTDGVIKYNSKRQ
-879 EKLIQTKEVNF
+879 EKLVQTKEVSF
-890 SAGKSSIKFI
+890 SSGKSSIKFI

-910 IAQAGAKSYASQGFY
+910 IAQTGAKSYSSRQFY
-925 AYGYGNTSSS
+925 AYGYGSTSSS

-951 EKYEVGDKA
+951 EKYEIGDKA

-967 FAGKMLITIEKGSV
+967 FVGKMLITVEKGKV
-981 LEYFYL
+981 LEHFYV

-1001 DEMLPNVYVTAT
+1001 EEMLPNVYVTAT

-1018 SGTSPEGTDMPLT
+1018 KSNDMPLT
-1031 VAHGFAPMKVEKIA
+1031 VAHGFAPMKVEKPS
-1045 NQLPVEIV
+1045 NQLPIEIV

-1062 KQKIRIKTKANT
+1062 KQKVTIKTKANT
-1074 ELTISVV
+1074 EITISVV

-1113 YKFLFPELSL
+1113 YQFLFPELSL
-1123 ASSSVGGD
+1123 ASSSTGGD

-1136 KRVNPLSNGRTKLVA
+1136 KRVNPLSNGRSKLMS
-1151 VWSGILKTGMGGEA
+1151 VWSGILKTGVGGEV

-1203 VISAGVPKFLSPND
+1203 VISTGAPKFLSPND
-1217 EVMIPVTVTNTTKIA
+1217 EVVIPVTITNTTKTA
-1232 TTTQVSLNL
+1232 TTTNVSVNL
-1241 NGGLALQGTNN
+1241 TGGLVLQSANN
-1252 QSITVPAGKEM
+1252 QSVTVPAGKEV
-1263 RTMFSVKAPAT
+1263 RTMFSIKAPTA
-1274 IGTGSIT
+1274 IGMGSIA

-1290 FSEKVDLAIRPST
+1290 FSENIDLTIRPTT

-1309 LSGIV
+1309 MSGVV
-1314 LSGKTE
+1314 LTGKTE
-1320 AVNLGDDYMAGTA
+1320 TINLVNDYMVGTA

-1356 YPHGCVEQTISKA
+1356 YPHGCIEQTISKA
-1369 FPQLYFAD
+1369 FPQLYFAE
-1377 FTKTIAKKSRSLN
+1377 FTKTIAKNSRSLK
-1390 VSGENDWNPQFN
+1390 VSGANDWNPQFN
-1402 VQAAIRKVESMQLA
+1402 VQAAIYKVENMQLA
-1416 NGAVSYWQ
+1416 SGAVSYWQ
-1424 GGDNESWW
+1424 GGESESWW
-1432 GTAFASHFLF
+1432 GTAFAAHFLL
-1442 EAKKADYE
+1442 ESKKTDFE
-1450 VNEAVLSK
+1450 VNQGVLNK

-1477 IYNEVGS
+1477 IYNENGS

-1495 IYSLYTLSMAGK
+1495 IYSLYTLAMAGK

-1516 KANQTLL
+1516 KSNLNLL

-1532 ASFAQIGDEG
+1532 ASFAQIGDES
-1542 SFKQLLPKDYL
+1542 SFKQLLPKDYT

-1584 ENLQV
+1584 ENLQI
-1589 PKLARILSQAI
+1589 PKLARILSQTI

-1623 RSGESIV
+1623 RSGESDV

-1643 FVGTDLY
+1643 FAGTDLSL
-1650 VEKGISG
+1650 EKGVAG
-1657 KLVNIA
+1657 KLVSVA

-1671 YFSQQEGLRAMGNY
+1671 YFAQQEGLSATGTY
-1685 TKEDNFLKV
+1685 KEEDVFLKV
-1694 RRQFLT
+1694 RRQFLSRT
-1700 RNGEPIG
+1700 GQPISG
-1707 GILKQNQLVVVKVSI
+1707 SLKQNQLVVVKLSI

-1727 TPIENVVVTDMLPAA
+1727 TPVENVVVTDMLPAA

-1780 VDATE
+1780 ADATE

-1796 RGKFILGPVS
+1796 RGKFILGPVA

-1811 NGDYRSYSGGGNV
+1811 NGDYRSYSGGSKI